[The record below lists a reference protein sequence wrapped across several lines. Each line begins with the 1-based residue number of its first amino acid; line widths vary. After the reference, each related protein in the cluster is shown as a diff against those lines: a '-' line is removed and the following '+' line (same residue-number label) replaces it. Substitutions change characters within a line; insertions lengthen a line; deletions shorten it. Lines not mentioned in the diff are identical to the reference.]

1 VDAAVEDRARVERP
15 AACSTLAA
23 IAARGPLSQMVTI
36 GRSSQRPFSEIAAA
50 IGSSI
55 RKACAAPAASTARVA
70 ALRSTCVI
78 PLGTHTITLARERA
92 LPAALRMK

>member
-36 GRSSQRPFSEIAAA
+36 GRSSQRPFLAAW
-50 IGSSI
+50 
-55 RKACAAPAASTARVA
+55 
-70 ALRSTCVI
+70 
-78 PLGTHTITLARERA
+78 RA
-92 LPAALRMK
+92 VR